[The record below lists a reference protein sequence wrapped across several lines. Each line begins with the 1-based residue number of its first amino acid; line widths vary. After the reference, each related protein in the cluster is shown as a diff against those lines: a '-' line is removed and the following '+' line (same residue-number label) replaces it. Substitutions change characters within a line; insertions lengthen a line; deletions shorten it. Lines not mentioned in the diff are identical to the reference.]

1 MSFQIDRGLF
11 KFDFTDYHAVLGVP
25 VDADV
30 KEVRKQYLKIARLL
44 HPDSS
49 KSNNE
54 AEKQQANTLLTK
66 LVNPAYEQLSRSNR
80 EYMVSLG
87 HLGKRIIAEGGKV
100 SISSE
105 PAKQLAKSGA
115 NFDHFYKSTLK
126 TLASTQYES
135 LERVL
140 DKIAEISELNLVYL
154 MLKGKSGQSGGRVG
168 KGTSTAESQATNGV
182 DTAKN
187 STNPGSTP
195 TGKTGAK
202 SGVPNTSGEVSR
214 ADTYIKR
221 AEGYLEKNNF
231 AGAVLELRE
240 ALKLDQSNSKCH
252 GLLGI
257 AYLQQKQVSMAR
269 VHINKALELNANEEI
284 ALKGKQFLEKHGHE
298 SSGDG
303 QSRSSSKSQAKSSDQ
318 SSSGGFLGGLFGG
331 GKKK

>member
-11 KFDFTDYHAVLGVP
+11 KFDFTDYHAVLGVS

-54 AEKQQANTLLTK
+54 AEKQQANMLLTK

-105 PAKQLAKSGA
+105 PAKHLAKSGA
-115 NFDHFYKSTLK
+115 NFDNFYKTGLK
-126 TLASTQYES
+126 ALASTQYES
-135 LERVL
+135 LDRVL

-154 MLKGKSGQSGGRVG
+154 MLKGKSSQSGGRSPI
-168 KGTSTAESQATNGV
+168 GTSKGETKPATGV
-182 DTAKN
+182 DPKTP
-187 STNPGSTP
+187 TNPGSTP
-195 TGKTGAK
+195 TGKTGVK
-202 SGVPNTSGEVSR
+202 SGLSNTSGEVSR

-221 AEGYLEKNNF
+221 AEGYLEKNNS
-231 AGAVLELRE
+231 AGAILELRE
-240 ALKLDQSNSKCH
+240 ALKMDQTNSKCH

-269 VHINKALELNANEEI
+269 VHINKALELNANDEI
-284 ALKGKQFLEKHGHE
+284 ALKGKQFLDKQGHQ
-298 SSGDG
+298 DG
-303 QSRSSSKSQAKSSDQ
+303 QSRDSSKSQGKSSDQ

>member
-11 KFDFTDYHAVLGVP
+11 KFDFTDYHAVLGVS

-54 AEKQQANTLLTK
+54 AEKQQANMLLTK

-105 PAKQLAKSGA
+105 PAKHLAKSGA
-115 NFDHFYKSTLK
+115 NFDHFYKTALK
-126 TLASTQYES
+126 ALASTQYES
-135 LERVL
+135 LDRVL

-154 MLKGKSGQSGGRVG
+154 MLKGKSGQSGGRATI
-168 KGTSTAESQATNGV
+168 GTSKGETQPATGV
-182 DTAKN
+182 DPKTP
-187 STNPGSTP
+187 TNPGSNP

-202 SGVPNTSGEVSR
+202 SGFSNTSGEVSR

-240 ALKLDQSNSKCH
+240 ALKLDQTNSKCH

-269 VHINKALELNANEEI
+269 VHINKALELNPTDEI
-284 ALKGKQFLEKHGHE
+284 ALKGKQFLDKQSHQSG
-298 SSGDG
+298 GDG
-303 QSRSSSKSQAKSSDQ
+303 QSRDSSKSQGKSSDQ

>member
-54 AEKQQANTLLTK
+54 ADKQQANILLTK

-80 EYMVSLG
+80 EYMISLG

-135 LERVL
+135 IDRVL
-140 DKIAEISELNLVYL
+140 DKIAEISEFNLVYL
-154 MLKGKSGQSGGRVG
+154 MLKGKSGQAGGKVTMGTSKSDTKPSTGVDPKTPTNSGGTG
-168 KGTSTAESQATNGV
+168 
-182 DTAKN
+182 
-187 STNPGSTP
+187 
-195 TGKTGAK
+195 TGKTSPK
-202 SGVPNTSGEVSR
+202 SGLANTSGEVSR
-214 ADTYIKR
+214 ADKYIQR

-240 ALKLDQSNSKCH
+240 ALKLDQTNSKCH

-257 AYLQQKQVSMAR
+257 AYLQQKQISMAR
-269 VHINKALELNANEEI
+269 VHINKGLELNPTDEI
-284 ALKGKQFLEKHGHE
+284 ALKGKQFLDKYGQE

-303 QSRSSSKSQAKSSDQ
+303 QSKSSSKSQGKSSDQ

>member
-1 MSFQIDRGLF
+1 MSFQIERGLF

-49 KSNNE
+49 KSKTE
-54 AEKQQANTLLTK
+54 ADKQQANTLLTK

-87 HLGKRIIAEGGKV
+87 HLGKRMIAEGGKV

-105 PAKQLAKSGA
+105 PAKQLAKAGA

-135 LERVL
+135 LDRVL

-154 MLKGKSGQSGGRVG
+154 MLKGKSGQSGTRANR
-168 KGTSTAESQATNGV
+168 GTGTGEAKPATGV
-182 DTAKN
+182 DTKTP
-187 STNPGSTP
+187 TNPGSNP
-195 TGKTGAK
+195 TGQTGAK
-202 SGVPNTSGEVSR
+202 SGIPKTSSESR
-214 ADTYIKR
+214 ADTYIHR

-240 ALKLDQSNSKCH
+240 ALKLDQTNSKCH

-257 AYLQQKQVSMAR
+257 AYLQQKQVSMAK
-269 VHINKALELNANEEI
+269 VHINKALELNPNDET
-284 ALKGKQFLEKHGHE
+284 ALKGKQFLDKQSHQ
-298 SSGDG
+298 SGGDV
-303 QSRSSSKSQAKSSDQ
+303 QSKDKSSSQ